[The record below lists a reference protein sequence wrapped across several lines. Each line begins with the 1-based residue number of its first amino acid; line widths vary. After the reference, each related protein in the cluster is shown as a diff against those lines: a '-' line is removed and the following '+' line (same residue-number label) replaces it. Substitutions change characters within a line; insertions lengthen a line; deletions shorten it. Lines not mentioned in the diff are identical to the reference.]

1 MSENLIRNTY
11 DLILKSRPLRK
22 IEIMSLLSVK
32 NLTTYYG
39 ELLMFDQIAF
49 DIEKGTKVA
58 LVAKNG
64 AGKTTLFKRI
74 IAAIDTPDANISFLK
89 GTRVAYL
96 EQDPHFEPD
105 QTVFDILYK
114 GDNPKANALKKYEVA
129 LLENDADAIQNGI
142 EELTALEAWDFDTDV
157 KLMLS
162 KLHLDYELK
171 TNTLSGGQQKRLA
184 LAQTLITEPDLLLLD
199 EPTNHLDLD
208 AIEWLEGFLAKTD
221 ITLFMVTHDRYFLD
235 RVCNRIVELE
245 GGRMYEHRGNFSYYI
260 EKKAE
265 RQENAATAQTK
276 AQNTYKS
283 ELEWVRR
290 MPKAR
295 GTKAKYRVDAFQDT
309 KAKAFSKLEKD
320 EKIEI
325 GGSMSRLGKKIIEA
339 TKVSKAFGDFKVLD
353 DFNYTFRRNEK
364 VGLVGSNGVGKTTF
378 LNILTKKLEA
388 DSGEVVHGETLKIGY
403 YDQHSENLKEELKVI
418 DYIKEFAEVFPLANG
433 KVLTASQMLQK
444 FLFEPEKQHVFI
456 GKLSGGEK
464 KRLYLLSVLI
474 QNPNFLILDEP
485 TNDLDLLTLTVLEDY
500 LDDFQGCVMI
510 VSHDRYFMDKIVDH
524 LFVFKGQGIVK
535 DFNGKYTEYREFEK
549 EEAKQVQQEKKTEAA
564 EKPVEAT
571 RTLTYKEKIELQEI
585 DERLPQIEEEIKKL
599 ESSLNTEQDPA
610 KITELSDAYQ
620 KVQGEQE
627 ELEMRWLEL
636 SELV

>member
-1 MSENLIRNTY
+1 
-11 DLILKSRPLRK
+11 
-22 IEIMSLLSVK
+22 MSLLSVK
-32 NLTTYYG
+32 NLTSHYG
-39 ELLMFDQIAF
+39 VLLMFDEVSF

-74 IAAIDTPDANISFLK
+74 IGAIGQSDPNISFLK
-89 GTRVAYL
+89 DTRVAYL
-96 EQDPHFEPD
+96 EQDPKFKPD
-105 QTVFDILYK
+105 QTVFEVLYK
-114 GDNPKANALKKYEVA
+114 GNNPKANALKKYEEA
-129 LLENDADAIQNGI
+129 LLNNDADAIQKQI
-142 EELTALEAWDFDTDV
+142 EEFTFLNAWDFETDV

-171 TNTLSGGQQKRLA
+171 TEVLSGGQQKRLA

-208 AIEWLEGFLAKTD
+208 AIEWLEDFLAKTE

-245 GGRMYEHRGNFSYYI
+245 GGKMYEHRGNFTYYI

-265 RQENAATAQTK
+265 RQENAAMEQTK
-276 AQNTYKS
+276 AKNTYRS

-309 KAKAFSKLEKD
+309 KSKAFSKLEKD
-320 EKIEI
+320 EKVEI

-339 TKVSKAFGDFKVLD
+339 KKVSLSFGELNVLE

-364 VGLVGSNGVGKTTF
+364 VGLVGSNGVGKSTF
-378 LNILTKKLEA
+378 LNILTKKIEA
-388 DSGEVVHGETLKIGY
+388 DSGEVIHGETLRIGY
-403 YDQHSENLKEELKVI
+403 YDQHSEKLKEELKVI
-418 DYIKEFAEVFPLANG
+418 DYIKEFAEIFPLANG
-433 KVLTASQMLQK
+433 KTLTASQMLQK
-444 FLFEPEKQHVFI
+444 FLFEPEKQHVII

-500 LDDFQGCVMI
+500 LDEFQGCVMI

-524 LFVFKGQGIVK
+524 LFVFKGKGIVK
-535 DFNGKYTEYREFEK
+535 DFNGKYTEYREHEK
-549 EEAKQVQQEKKTEAA
+549 EEARRSQQEKKADNDPIKAIE
-564 EKPVEAT
+564 EKQG
-571 RTLTYKEKIELQEI
+571 LTYKEKVELQGIDKRLPEIETELKEVEDKLNSEQDTTKITAFSDTYQKLQEEKETIEL
-585 DERLPQIEEEIKKL
+585 
-599 ESSLNTEQDPA
+599 
-610 KITELSDAYQ
+610 
-620 KVQGEQE
+620 
-627 ELEMRWLEL
+627 RWLEL
-636 SELV
+636 SERE

>member
-1 MSENLIRNTY
+1 
-11 DLILKSRPLRK
+11 
-22 IEIMSLLSVK
+22 MSLLSVK
-32 NLTTYYG
+32 NLTTHYG
-39 ELLMFDQIAF
+39 ELLMFDQICF
-49 DIEKGTKVA
+49 DIEKATKVA

-74 IAAIDTPDANISFLK
+74 ISAIETPDPNISFLK

-96 EQDPHFEPD
+96 EQDPKFEPD
-105 QTVFDILYK
+105 QTVFEVLYK
-114 GDNPKANALKKYEVA
+114 GDNPKANALKLYEEA
-129 LLENDADAIQNGI
+129 LLNNDADGIQKGI
-142 EELTALEAWDFDTDV
+142 EDLTALEAWDFDTDV

-162 KLHLDYELK
+162 KLHLDYDLK

-208 AIEWLEGFLAKTD
+208 AIEWLEGFLAKTA

-265 RQENAATAQTK
+265 RQENQANEQTK

-295 GTKAKYRVDAFQDT
+295 STKAKYRVDAFQDT
-309 KAKAFSKLEKD
+309 KARAFSKLEKD
-320 EKIEI
+320 EKVEI

-339 TKVSKAFGDFKVLD
+339 KEVSKAFGDFKVLD

-388 DSGEVVHGETLKIGY
+388 DSGEVIHGETLKIGY
-403 YDQHSENLKEELKVI
+403 YDQHSENLKEDLKVI
-418 DYIKEFAEVFPLANG
+418 DYIKEFAEIFPLANG
-433 KVLTASQMLQK
+433 KILTASQMLQK
-444 FLFEPEKQHVFI
+444 FLFEPEKQHVYV

-474 QNPNFLILDEP
+474 TNPNFLILDEP

-500 LDDFQGCVMI
+500 LDEFQGCVMI

-535 DFNGKYTEYREFEK
+535 DFNGKYTEYREHEK
-549 EEAKQVQQEKKTEAA
+549 EEARFAQQEKKA
-564 EKPVEAT
+564 EPVEKVVET
-571 RTLTYKEKIELQEI
+571 KRVLTYKEKIELQDI
-585 DERLPQIEEEIKKL
+585 DKRLPEIEEEIKDF
-599 ESSLNTEQDPA
+599 ENSLNTEKNA
-610 KITELSDAYQ
+610 VKIAELSDAYQ
-620 KVQGEQE
+620 KVKGEQE
-627 ELEMRWLEL
+627 DLEMRWLEL
-636 SELV
+636 SELA